1 MTPSMYPSQMPQSA
15 YMPVSAAA
23 AAAAAQAPFYPGTSV
38 DPGRVST
45 GLPGQPVSATAAPSA
60 LSKGT

>member
-1 MTPSMYPSQMPQSA
+1 MS
-15 YMPVSAAA
+15 VSA

-45 GLPGQPVSATAAPSA
+45 GLPVQPVSAAAAPSA
-60 LSKGT
+60 LSKGI